1 MARKIARLGLICS
14 ITLFSNSAFA
24 STVSDLLITEVMAN
38 PAALSDTL
46 GEWFELHNPT
56 DQEIN
61 LRGYSIGD
69 DGARRH
75 SFDSDLL
82 ILPGEF
88 FTLARSPSPGFAADY
103 VYNNFTL
110 SNSADE
116 IVLRDEFAE
125 LLRLDYGA
133 GFAEPGHSRELLQL
147 PMLASNYGLTL
158 ASLSYGA
165 GDIGTP
171 GTAGGALAPPSAVPL
186 PAAAWLFL
194 TGILAVLSP
203 RAVVPAPLNVI
214 PAKAGISQRLAPNTT
229 NTHTLHPTRSLQS

>member
-1 MARKIARLGLICS
+1 MTRKIARMGLICS
-14 ITLFSNSAFA
+14 ITLFSGSAFA

-38 PAALSDTL
+38 PAALSDSL
-46 GEWFELHNPT
+46 GEWFELYNPSEA
-56 DQEIN
+56 EIN

-82 ILPGEF
+82 ILPGEYL
-88 FTLARSPSPGFAADY
+88 TLARSSNPGFEADY
-103 VYNNFTL
+103 VYDSFAL
-110 SNSADE
+110 SNGGDE
-116 IVLRDEFAE
+116 IVLRDGSTE

-133 GFAEPGHSRELLQL
+133 DFAVAGQSRELQQL

-194 TGILAVLSP
+194 SGILAILTPSLSSRYVGPP
-203 RAVVPAPLNVI
+203 RKRGPHKDLPAPKPIVTQLL
-214 PAKAGISQRLAPNTT
+214 PLA
-229 NTHTLHPTRSLQS
+229 RSHQS